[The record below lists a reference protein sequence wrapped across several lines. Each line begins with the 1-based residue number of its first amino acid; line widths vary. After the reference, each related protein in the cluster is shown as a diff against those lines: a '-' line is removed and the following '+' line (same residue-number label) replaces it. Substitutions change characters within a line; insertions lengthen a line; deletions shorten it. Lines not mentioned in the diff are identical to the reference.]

1 MAKILLVED
10 EELLRK
16 IYRKKLELGNFEVE
30 IAADGEEGLATAR
43 RFKPD
48 LILLDI
54 IMPKLNGIEV
64 LKKIKADPLI
74 NWIPVVMLTNL
85 ATGAAIQE
93 CLEAGA
99 LGYIIKSDWTPSKLL
114 GEVKKFLVE
123 VQDRRFAEI

>member
-16 IYRKKLELGNFEVE
+16 MYRKKLELAFEVE
-30 IAADGEEGLATAR
+30 TAADGEEGLAKAR
-43 RFKPD
+43 EFKPD

-54 IMPKLNGIEV
+54 VMPKLNGIGV
-64 LKKIKADPLI
+64 LKKIKADPVI

-93 CLEAGA
+93 CLEAGSQ
-99 LGYIIKSDWTPSKLL
+99 GYIIKSDSTPSKLL
-114 GEVKKFLVE
+114 QEVKKFLVE
-123 VQDRRFAEI
+123 VQDRRIAKI

>member
-16 IYRKKLELGNFEVE
+16 MYRKKLELAFEVE
-30 IAADGEEGLATAR
+30 TAADGEEGLAKAR
-43 RFKPD
+43 EFKPD

-54 IMPKLNGIEV
+54 VMPKLNGIGV
-64 LKKIKADPLI
+64 LKKIKADPVI

-93 CLEAGA
+93 CLEAGSQ
-99 LGYIIKSDWTPSKLL
+99 GYIIKSDSTPSKLL
-114 GEVKKFLVE
+114 QEVKKFLVE
-123 VQDRRFAEI
+123 VQDRRFAKI

>member
-16 IYRKKLELGNFEVE
+16 MYRKKLELAFEVE
-30 IAADGEEGLATAR
+30 TAADGEEGLAKAR
-43 RFKPD
+43 EFKPD

-54 IMPKLNGIEV
+54 VMPKLNGIEV
-64 LKKIKADPLI
+64 LKKIKADPVI

-93 CLEAGA
+93 CLEAGSQ
-99 LGYIIKSDWTPSKLL
+99 GYIIKSDSTPSKLL
-114 GEVKKFLVE
+114 QDVKKFLVE
-123 VQDRRFAEI
+123 VQDRRFAKI

>member
-16 IYRKKLELGNFEVE
+16 MYRKKLALAFEVE
-30 IAADGEEGLATAR
+30 TAADGEEGLAKAR
-43 RFKPD
+43 EFKPD

-54 IMPKLNGIEV
+54 VMPKLNGIGV
-64 LKKIKADPLI
+64 LKKIKADPVI

-93 CLEAGA
+93 CLEAGSQ
-99 LGYIIKSDWTPSKLL
+99 GYIIKSDSTPSKLL
-114 GEVKKFLVE
+114 QDVKKFLVE
-123 VQDRRFAEI
+123 VQDRRFAKI

>member
-16 IYRKKLELGNFEVE
+16 MYRKKLELAFEVE
-30 IAADGEEGLATAR
+30 TAADGEEGLAKAR
-43 RFKPD
+43 EFKPD

-54 IMPKLNGIEV
+54 VMPKLNGIGV
-64 LKKIKADPLI
+64 LKKIKADPVI

-93 CLEAGA
+93 CLEAGSQ
-99 LGYIIKSDWTPSKLL
+99 GYIIKSDSTPSKLL
-114 GEVKKFLVE
+114 QDVKKFLVE
-123 VQDRRFAEI
+123 VQDRRFAKI